1 MTHAADELVALF
13 QQGRYPEAELLAR
26 RWITAL
32 PGEGFG
38 WKALGT
44 ILLQT
49 GRHGEAIAALEEA
62 AQRMPEDAETLG
74 NLGQACFRLGNLH
87 LAHHRH
93 DEAEACY
100 RRSLG
105 LMPDQPDGWNNLGLA
120 LQGANRPSEAEA
132 AFRQAMRLNPD
143 DPEIHANLYQLLQA
157 QDRLPDAVA
166 ALREIA
172 RLQPEDATLRFEL
185 GTRLFL
191 LECHGEAEQAFREAI
206 RLHPGHAEAYNNL
219 AILLDA
225 LQRRDEAEAA
235 YREAIRLD
243 PERAE
248 PYQNLGLI
256 LHERGQSLDAM
267 ACHRRAIA
275 CRPDFLEAH
284 ASLVH
289 LLSIT
294 CGWEEM
300 PEASDRLLTLARAG
314 AGEMVPFM
322 ALALPVSAMEQRALA
337 ERFAGKLVSRYRA
350 AAVAALPE
358 RQPERL
364 AIGYLSADIK
374 EHPVAHLIAEL
385 IELHDRNRFAIHVYS
400 HGRDDGHPVRQR
412 IQAGCDRFV
421 ELNGLTDQEA
431 ARRIAA
437 DGIHIL
443 VDLQG
448 FTGGARLGILAC
460 RPAPVQANWLG
471 YPGTLGDARLA
482 DYLIGDPWVTPPEHA
497 AHFAESLALL
507 PHCYQPNA
515 RQRQVAARPSRAQ
528 AGLPESGFVFCSFNQ
543 SFKYNAATFDVWC
556 RLLLAVPDSLLWLLQ
571 PNPAATANLRCEA
584 AARGVDPERL
594 IFAPRLPL
602 PEHLARLALADLA
615 LDTFPYTSHTTGSDA
630 LWCGVPLVTRL
641 GETFASRVGA
651 SLLHA
656 VGLPELITGDWEGYF
671 SLALDLARDPERL
684 RVIRERLTVNR
695 ATHPLFDS
703 AGFARDL
710 ERLYER
716 MWQERGAGL
725 IPHAG

>member
-1 MTHAADELVALF
+1 MRADELIALF
-13 QQGRYPEAELLAR
+13 GQGRFAEAELLAR
-26 RWITAL
+26 RLVADL

-49 GRHGEAIAALEEA
+49 GRHDQAIAALEEA
-62 AQRMPEDAETLG
+62 AQRMPGDAETLG
-74 NLGQACFRLGNLH
+74 HLGQALFRRGNEH
-87 LAHHRH
+87 LAQNHPS
-93 DEAEACY
+93 EAEACY
-100 RRSLG
+100 RRALG
-105 LMPDQPDGWNNLGLA
+105 LVPEQPDPWNNLGLA
-120 LQGANRPSEAEA
+120 LQGLSRPDEAEA
-132 AFRQAMRLNPD
+132 AFRQAARLDPD
-143 DPEIHANLYQLLQA
+143 DPEIHANLYQLLESQG
-157 QDRLPDAVA
+157 RLPDAVT

-172 RLQPEDATLRFEL
+172 RLKPGDATVRFDL

-191 LECHGEAEQAFREAI
+191 LERHGEAEQAFREAI
-206 RLHPGHAEAYNNL
+206 RIHPGHADAYNNL
-219 AILLDA
+219 AILLDVV
-225 LQRRDEAEAA
+225 QRHDEAEAA

-256 LHERGQSLDAM
+256 LHARGRIDEAM

-289 LLSIT
+289 LLSIV
-294 CGWEEM
+294 CDWREM
-300 PEASDRLLTLARAG
+300 PEASERMLTLARAG
-314 AGEMVPFM
+314 AGEMVPFV
-322 ALALPVSAMEQRALA
+322 ALALPVTAMEQRALA
-337 ERFAGKLVSRYRA
+337 ERFSGKLVSRYREI
-350 AAVAALPE
+350 AVAPE
-358 RQPERL
+358 FQPERL
-364 AIGYLSADIK
+364 RIGYLSADIK

-385 IELHDRNRFAIHVYS
+385 IELHDRNRFVIHLYS

-412 IQAGCDRFV
+412 IRAGCDRFV

-431 ARRIAA
+431 ARRIAE

-460 RPAPVQANWLG
+460 RPAPVRASWLG
-471 YPGTLGDARLA
+471 YPGTLGDARLVE
-482 DYLIGDPWVTPPEHA
+482 YLIGDPWVTPPEHA
-497 AHFAESLALL
+497 AHFAERLALL
-507 PHCYQPNA
+507 PHCYQANA
-515 RQRQVAARPSRAQ
+515 RLRQVAARPSRAQ
-528 AGLPESGFVFCSFNQ
+528 AGLPEQGFVFGSFNQ
-543 SFKYNAATFDVWC
+543 SFKYNAATFDIWC
-556 RLLLAVPDSLLWLLQ
+556 WLLLAVPGGCLWLLQ
-571 PNPAATANLRCEA
+571 PNPEAMANLRREA
-584 AARGVDPERL
+584 AARGVDPKRL

-602 PEHLARLALADLA
+602 PEHLARLALMDLA

-630 LWCGVPLVTRL
+630 LWCGVPLVTRI

-656 VGLPELITGDWEGYF
+656 VGLPELITGDWEEYF
-671 SLALDLARDPERL
+671 LLALELARDPERL
-684 RVIRERLTVNR
+684 RAIREQLTANR

-710 ERLYER
+710 ERLYRR
-716 MWQERGAGL
+716 MWRERGVGL
-725 IPHAG
+725 IPHA